1 MTVQR
6 ELRGITPL
14 LQAELTKQ
22 LGKVTDALDNDDLN
36 RAFRCVKT
44 LITISPPKVKM
55 QVVADLDLVE
65 AQIEKARCI
74 SRVDLKQTRT
84 AQRFQITSILR
95 KEIRPLFNLVMN
107 LLYEGGYLE
116 QYKREVPSNVPSD
129 FFQKTQ

>member
-44 LITISPPKVKM
+44 LITISPPKVKS
-55 QVVADLDLVE
+55 QVTGDLDLVE
-65 AQIEKARCI
+65 AQIEKARRI
-74 SRVDLKQTRT
+74 SKVDLKQTRT
-84 AQRFQITSILR
+84 AQRFQITGILR
-95 KEIRPLFNLVMN
+95 REIRPLFNLVMN

-116 QYKREVPSNVPSD
+116 ITKVIPRGRY
-129 FFQKTQ
+129 

>member
-22 LGKVTDALDNDDLN
+22 LGKVTDALDNDDLA

-55 QVVADLDLVE
+55 QVVPDLNLVE
-65 AQIEKARCI
+65 AQIDKARTI
-74 SRVDLKQTRT
+74 RQVDLRQTRK
-84 AQRFQITSILR
+84 AQKTRITSILR
-95 KEIRPLFNLVMN
+95 TEIRPLFNTVMN

-116 QYKREVPSNVPSD
+116 QYKVFERGREIGY
-129 FFQKTQ
+129 

>member
-22 LGKVTDALDNDDLN
+22 LGKVTDALDNDDLA

-65 AQIEKARCI
+65 AQIDKARTI
-74 SRVDLKQTRT
+74 RKVDLRQTRKAQKTRIT
-84 AQRFQITSILR
+84 AILR
-95 KEIRPLFNLVMN
+95 SEIRPLFNLVMN

-116 QYKREVPSNVPSD
+116 IVKEIPRGRY
-129 FFQKTQ
+129 